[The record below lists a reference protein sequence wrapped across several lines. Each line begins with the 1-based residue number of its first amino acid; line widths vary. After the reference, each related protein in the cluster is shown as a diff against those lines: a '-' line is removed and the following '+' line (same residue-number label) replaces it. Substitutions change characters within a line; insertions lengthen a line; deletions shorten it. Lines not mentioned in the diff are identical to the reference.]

1 MSVVRTI
8 VFPALRLLVWAVI
21 AVALVVLAFRGGDPA
36 GEATGP
42 GAPTVELTSPAVPV
56 ARGAVSN
63 TVSVTGTVVADAA
76 VPLKATTAGTVRKV
90 LVAAGSP
97 VTAGQAVLEIRY
109 EEELDPVT
117 GTDAEGNPTSTPR
130 PPRVRTATVP
140 APASGTLSAVDVLV
154 DQVVAVGDRVGSI
167 SPGTL
172 SVTATLT
179 QADQFRLLAPPS
191 TAEVEVQGGPAP
203 FTCTGLALGG
213 TSTDEGS
220 TPDDGVV
227 PQVPSSPGGGG
238 TTARCQV
245 PAGTTVFPGMGAT
258 VRIEAGHAEDVLVVP
273 VTAVQGSVQKGNVWV
288 VAADGAQEQRA
299 VTLGLSDG
307 EQVEIR
313 EGLSEGEQVLQFV
326 PVPDDDR
333 RGPDDGRAVRMT
345 LIEMSGIS
353 REVRLPDESVL
364 PILTGV
370 DLSVAPGEHV
380 SIVGRSGSGKSTL
393 LNLLGL
399 LDTPT
404 SGTYLLDG
412 EPTDALRA
420 RRRSRLRGEVFGF
433 VFQQFNLLPR
443 RTAAENVAAPLLY
456 ARGREYLTRR
466 RAAREMLDLVGLGSR
481 ADQVP
486 ERLSGGEQQRV
497 AIARALVRS
506 PRVVLADEP
515 TGALDVETGAQVM
528 ALLAR
533 ATAENGAALVTI
545 THDLSVAA
553 LASRQYRL
561 AGGRLSPLVEAGALG
576 AATADRS
583 NT

>member
-1 MSVVRTI
+1 V
-8 VFPALRLLVWAVI
+8 
-21 AVALVVLAFRGGDPA
+21 
-36 GEATGP
+36 
-42 GAPTVELTSPAVPV
+42 
-56 ARGAVSN
+56 N
-63 TVSVTGTVVADAA
+63 
-76 VPLKATTAGTVRKV
+76 
-90 LVAAGSP
+90 
-97 VTAGQAVLEIRY
+97 
-109 EEELDPVT
+109 
-117 GTDAEGNPTSTPR
+117 
-130 PPRVRTATVP
+130 
-140 APASGTLSAVDVLV
+140 
-154 DQVVAVGDRVGSI
+154 
-167 SPGTL
+167 
-172 SVTATLT
+172 
-179 QADQFRLLAPPS
+179 
-191 TAEVEVQGGPAP
+191 
-203 FTCTGLALGG
+203 
-213 TSTDEGS
+213 
-220 TPDDGVV
+220 
-227 PQVPSSPGGGG
+227 
-238 TTARCQV
+238 
-245 PAGTTVFPGMGAT
+245 
-258 VRIEAGHAEDVLVVP
+258 
-273 VTAVQGSVQKGNVWV
+273 
-288 VAADGAQEQRA
+288 
-299 VTLGLSDG
+299 
-307 EQVEIR
+307 
-313 EGLSEGEQVLQFV
+313 
-326 PVPDDDR
+326 
-333 RGPDDGRAVRMT
+333 

-364 PILTGV
+364 PILSGV

-466 RAAREMLDLVGLGSR
+466 RVALEMLDRVGLGAR

-515 TGALDVETGAQVM
+515 TGALDVETGVQVM

-553 LASRQYRL
+553 LAARQYRL
-561 AGGRLSPLVEAGALG
+561 EGGRLSPLVEAGALG
-576 AATADRS
+576 AATSDRS